1 MGFLDGASGKESAC
15 KCRRHI
21 GGEGSVL
28 GLGRSPGRRNCNGGG
43 GGGASCCPEWR
54 LGSGGGCRSLRQEA
68 TVCPPEAADDLQG
81 DLFHLSSTAITA
93 EQLFF
98 TCECRLCACGVCVH
112 TQVHTHTLFL
122 GPPFSLS
129 IPSLSLQPHK
139 QQAPKRSQ
147 PLQGRQPCLTV
158 QRVEAA
164 LSLRGPGPTVGSP
177 CQLPA
182 SPCPAGRARTCT
194 V

>member
-1 MGFLDGASGKESAC
+1 MGFSSRLSFP
-15 KCRRHI
+15 
-21 GGEGSVL
+21 
-28 GLGRSPGRRNCNGGG
+28 SPGDLPNPGIKPTSLKSPALAGGFFIPTNSHG
-43 GGGASCCPEWR
+43 QRKP
-54 LGSGGGCRSLRQEA
+54 SGGGCRSLRQEA

-112 TQVHTHTLFL
+112 TQLHTHTLFL